1 MSDTSQGSGWWQ
13 ASDGKW
19 YGPELHPDSSTLA
32 PSSSGNTGSVP
43 EAGKD
48 LEEHT
53 YCTSCGTQAAAAA
66 SFCGECGRPLRL
78 DIGEP
83 GGSESQDLQSRT
95 GHRKLMATALVL
107 AVLAGGGV
115 LIALAV
121 SRNEGRAAPLVSA
134 SAKCPSTYPSG
145 AFCST
150 TSGTSGPPKE
160 RASTT
165 TAPQPVQLPCSSA
178 ALFPLVVQA
187 EPSVT
192 PTDVPNGGTPISVD
206 CAGGWAILQDF
217 TIQAG
222 SGDGIALFKQ
232 AGTGWQFIT
241 MIDNSG
247 GGPGWNPCSQYPPAA
262 LAALGTQI
270 CSPPAGTTTT
280 TVATATVPDAVAL
293 GTQCGCSGEPRT
305 EITQAGFTVQVSY
318 SQSGACYY
326 TTPTGQQIW
335 NSGAVVGQ
343 SPDPGTIAPVGS
355 AVTLDICSGTVSL
368 FP

>member
-1 MSDTSQGSGWWQ
+1 
-13 ASDGKW
+13 
-19 YGPELHPDSSTLA
+19 
-32 PSSSGNTGSVP
+32 
-43 EAGKD
+43 
-48 LEEHT
+48 
-53 YCTSCGTQAAAAA
+53 
-66 SFCGECGRPLRL
+66 
-78 DIGEP
+78 
-83 GGSESQDLQSRT
+83 
-95 GHRKLMATALVL
+95 MATALVL

-134 SAKCPSTYPSG
+134 SAKCHRPIPREPSVQPRV
-145 AFCST
+145 
-150 TSGTSGPPKE
+150 GPPAPQKKA
-160 RASTT
+160 ASTT

-280 TVATATVPDAVAL
+280 TVATATVPMQLRWELSVVA
-293 GTQCGCSGEPRT
+293 QVNPRT
-305 EITQAGFTVQVSY
+305 
-318 SQSGACYY
+318 
-326 TTPTGQQIW
+326 
-335 NSGAVVGQ
+335 
-343 SPDPGTIAPVGS
+343 
-355 AVTLDICSGTVSL
+355 
-368 FP
+368 